1 MPYLVQSLFDLLHV
15 GLIDRSAGVDPLG
28 DLIDILPDGGQLGRE
43 RLYIGGVGIDD
54 ITVNRHLPQIGADPL
69 CGEPPLSPGSVGRWG
84 VSCSPCRVPP
94 FLIRVWD
101 IPTSA
106 FSIFGQ
112 GT

>member
-54 ITVNRHLPQIGADPL
+54 ITVNRHLPQLGADPL
-69 CGEPPLSPGSVGRWG
+69 CGELGHLLLYQF
-84 VSCSPCRVPP
+84 P
-94 FLIRVWD
+94 FLRCHR
-101 IPTSA
+101 A
-106 FSIFGQ
+106 A
-112 GT
+112 